1 MKIKEIL
8 SRGFRELRR
17 KNEIR
22 KLQKELIDLRTI
34 LSSHYEELGK
44 KITKTEDET
53 GFIKDLFDS
62 LGNVQSVIKNLEK
75 ENSDF
80 QKKIDVKKEEYDKR
94 IEDYNPLIEELKEQL
109 VSPKTVFITKKE
121 ELDKLKLDLRD
132 TKNILKN
139 KERIF
144 KNNEEILLQKN
155 DENLLNEEKL
165 DSLKEEQE
173 RIQKEILELTQN
185 FEEKSRTSETLKEEI
200 VVIENEI
207 KTAETQITTYRREM
221 ARLKK
226 EKIKEIDTLKKLI
239 SNNNISIEMRKKEL
253 SHVFMNLGNN
263 SYEERIQEDRLQN
276 DYIKIDELQKRIQQ
290 ISENKHLNSIESER
304 EESFILFKFFGVV
317 LLFLSILFFTF
328 WLVFSLG
335 SSSETTFSS
344 ISKTK
349 EKTISLSSQDCSS
362 GVLKIVVPTENKG
375 HYAVQSDDFFTKT
388 EYKTD
393 YMLLHFYYNKPI
405 QDNKRSLINLY
416 QDKEKVEEIK
426 IEISKDDNTP
436 SCYIFTLVK

>member
-22 KLQKELIDLRTI
+22 RLQKELIDLRAV
-34 LSSHYEELGK
+34 LSTHYEELGK
-44 KITKTEDET
+44 KITKDDDN
-53 GFIKDLFDS
+53 GFIREIFNS
-62 LGNVQSVIKNLEK
+62 LENVQSVIKTLEK

-80 QKKIDVKKEEYDKR
+80 QKKIDLKKEEYDKR
-94 IEDYNPLIEELKEQL
+94 VDDYNPLIDELKEQL
-109 VSPKTVFITKKE
+109 LSPKTTFITKKD
-121 ELDKLKLDLRD
+121 ELEKIKLELRD

-155 DENLLNEEKL
+155 DENLLNEDKL
-165 DSLKEEQE
+165 ESLKEEQE
-173 RIQKEILELTQN
+173 RIQKEILELTQD
-185 FEEKSRTSETLKEEI
+185 FEERSRVSDSLKEEI
-200 VVIENEI
+200 IVIENEI

-239 SNNNISIEMRKKEL
+239 SNNNTSIEMRKKEL
-253 SHVFMNLGNN
+253 SHIFMNIGNH

-276 DYIKIDELQKRIQQ
+276 DYLKIDDLQKRIQQ
-290 ISENKHLNSIESER
+290 LSENKHLNAIESER

-317 LLFLSILFFTF
+317 AVFLTFIVFTF
-328 WLVFSLG
+328 WIIFSLG
-335 SSSETTFSS
+335 SSPQTD
-344 ISKTK
+344 ISKIK
-349 EKTISLSSQDCSS
+349 FGEKKISLTSQECSS
-362 GVLKIVVPTENKG
+362 GVLKIAIPTENKG

-388 EYKTD
+388 EYKTSH
-393 YMLLHFYYNKPI
+393 MLLHFYYNKPI
-405 QDNKRSLINLY
+405 QDSKISLINLY
-416 QDKEKVEEIK
+416 QDREKVEEIK
-426 IEISKDDNTP
+426 IEIKKDDNTT
-436 SCYIFTLVK
+436 SCYIFNLIK